1 MKQKIRIQKTRK
13 RLQALLKSR
22 VSPMDSDLCLM
33 MQSGLTRSR
42 LLRLMELG
50 TQKLIMI

>member
-13 RLQALLKSR
+13 RLQALLKPR
-22 VSPMDSDLCLM
+22 ISPMDSDLCLM
-33 MQSGLTRSR
+33 MQSGLTR
-42 LLRLMELG
+42 LLLLLLMKLS